1 MFAVPSPRVAA
12 EGSLKPHGPEPCGV
26 TQVVQLPALH
36 ALDDRL
42 CWPDCHSWAPCSG
55 ISVVPTGSADRH
67 QILITL
73 SNGLIFILQESW
85 VNDIP
90 SSTSENPPLKLD
102 AQHSLQLTLDYRA
115 KFRSIGLGSLNSNSK
130 PNSSTSGMHPITKQ
144 NVMKTF
150 GSSVLSTFH
159 HIAPNG
165 VQMLKVQPE
174 VSESSGFGCL
184 MSWLY
189 EVDAPN
195 KFRYK
200 PENYQL
206 LKFCLAEFNPFG
218 VTVPPPPTEP
228 RRKHLLK
235 LLDNLIKILPAL
247 FERPTPC
254 LFKSVS

>member
-189 EVDAPN
+189 ECVSN
-195 KFRYK
+195 L
-200 PENYQL
+200 Q
-206 LKFCLAEFNPFG
+206 CLAAVRFSQ
-218 VTVPPPPTEP
+218 
-228 RRKHLLK
+228 KLK
-235 LLDNLIKILPAL
+235 TIDHFMSSSTPLDQILVFFSFL
-247 FERPTPC
+247 FFFLKGRCP
-254 LFKSVS
+254 